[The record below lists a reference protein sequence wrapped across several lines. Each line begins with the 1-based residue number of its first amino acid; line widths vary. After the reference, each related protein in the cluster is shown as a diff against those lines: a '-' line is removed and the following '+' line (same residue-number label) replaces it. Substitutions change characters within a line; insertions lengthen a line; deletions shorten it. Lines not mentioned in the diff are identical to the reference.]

1 MSENPELHPVELSAH
16 RPKPRLEGE
25 GADWKRRLVR
35 LTSLRSKLIIPYALL
50 SLLLALVGVFV
61 VSRLVAASWH
71 ERVSNQLYEASRV
84 AADGI
89 VRQERENLEN
99 LRLMVFSQGVA
110 EAMAARDVEAL
121 ETLLIPIMINNEV
134 DFVAA
139 VDPAGMEISTWDLD
153 ASGETYIRTQ
163 GYDFSQEPLVA
174 NILDGTPDDIGD
186 KYVGFLEPIL
196 GRVLATSAPVYDNQN
211 NLTGVLIT
219 GTLVDR
225 MIREIK
231 TQALADLILLDLD
244 NQLISTSMAE
254 VEEIQGVLEQVGA
267 QAQETAS
274 TQPVDIMLYERQ
286 YQLRYTG
293 LRLRGQ
299 TVGSLGVA
307 LPNSYAIS
315 KEAQSRWVFILVF
328 TVGTAGTILVG
339 YALAQNIARPILH
352 LRSLSQSVASG
363 DLNQESGLKR
373 TDEIGE
379 LADAFDQM
387 TENLRQRTAEA
398 ERLYAETAQHNIELA
413 ATNQRLRETQ
423 QQLVQSEKLA
433 AVGLLTAG
441 IVHDVKNP
449 LTVIKG
455 TAELLQEDTDL
466 SPEMQRAL
474 SLIREGAV
482 KANKIVSDL
491 LTFARQAPPDLKPQ
505 DLRETVQ
512 AAMRLTTY
520 LTRQAQVR
528 MNAELPEQ
536 AVITVYDT
544 QQIEQVFINL
554 ITNAIQATHERGTLW
569 IRLTQD
575 DAYAA
580 TSFEDT
586 GSGIAPEHLHRIF
599 DPFFT
604 TKPEGQGTGLG
615 LSVGYGIIAS
625 HGGRIEVSSEVGKG
639 STFTVYLPLAES
651 TLHGEA
657 PDDGD

>member
-1 MSENPELHPVELSAH
+1 MSEIPEPPAVEPNGH
-16 RPKPRLEGE
+16 RPNHGVVGESAGLKSRL
-25 GADWKRRLVR
+25 ARLA
-35 LTSLRSKLIIPYALL
+35 SLRSKLIIPYVLL

-110 EAMAARDVEAL
+110 EAMAARDVAAL
-121 ETLLIPIMINNEV
+121 ETLLIPIMLNNDV
-134 DFVAA
+134 DFVSAI
-139 VDPAGMEISTWDLD
+139 DPQGVEISTWDLD
-153 ASGETYIRTQ
+153 TSGDTYIRTQ
-163 GYDFSQEPLVA
+163 GYDFSQQPLVA
-174 NILDGTPDDIGD
+174 NILAGTPDEVGD
-186 KYVGFLEPIL
+186 KYVGILEPIL
-196 GRVLATSAPVYDNQN
+196 GRVLATSAPVYDDQD
-211 NLTGVLIT
+211 NLTGVLIS
-219 GTLVDR
+219 GILVDR
-225 MIREIK
+225 MMREIK
-231 TQALADLILLDLD
+231 TQALADLILLDMD
-244 NQLISTSMAE
+244 NRLISTSMAE
-254 VEEIQGVLEQVGA
+254 VEEIQGTLEQVGA
-267 QAQETAS
+267 QAQATGS
-274 TQPVDIMLYERQ
+274 SQPVDIVLYERQ
-286 YQLRYTG
+286 YQLKYTD
-293 LRLRGQ
+293 LKLRGQ

-315 KEAQSRWVFILVF
+315 KEAQSRWIFILVF
-328 TVGTAGTILVG
+328 TIGTAGTILVG

-363 DLNQESGLKR
+363 DLDQESGLER

-398 ERLYAETAQHNIELA
+398 ERLYAETAQRNIELA
-413 ATNQRLRETQ
+413 AINQRLQETQ

-455 TAELLQEDTDL
+455 TAELLQEDDSH
-466 SPEMQRAL
+466 SPEMRKAL

-491 LTFARQAPPDLKPQ
+491 LTFARQAPPELKPQ

-528 MNAELPEQ
+528 MSAELPEQ
-536 AVITVYDT
+536 AVITVYDS

-554 ITNAIQATHERGTLW
+554 ITNAIQATQEHGTLR
-569 IRLTQD
+569 IRLAQD
-575 DAYAA
+575 DHYAA
-580 TSFEDT
+580 AAFEDT
-586 GSGIAPEHLHRIF
+586 GSGIPPENLHRIF

-604 TKPEGQGTGLG
+604 TKPAGQGTGLG
-615 LSVGYGIIAS
+615 LSVSYGIIAS
-625 HGGRIEVSSEVGKG
+625 HGGRIEVSSEVGNG
-639 STFTVYLPLAES
+639 STFTVYLPLAENS
-651 TLHGEA
+651 SASEA
-657 PDDGD
+657 AANAN

>member
-1 MSENPELHPVELSAH
+1 MSEIPEPPAVEPNGH
-16 RPKPRLEGE
+16 RPNHGVVGESAGLKSRL
-25 GADWKRRLVR
+25 ARLA
-35 LTSLRSKLIIPYALL
+35 SLRSKLIIPYVLL

-110 EAMAARDVEAL
+110 EAMAARDVAAL
-121 ETLLIPIMINNEV
+121 ETLLIPIMLNNDV

-139 VDPAGMEISTWDLD
+139 IDPQGVEISTWDLD
-153 ASGETYIRTQ
+153 TSGDTYIRTQ
-163 GYDFSQEPLVA
+163 GYDFSQQPLVA
-174 NILDGTPDDIGD
+174 NILAGTPDEVGD
-186 KYVGFLEPIL
+186 KYVGILEPIL
-196 GRVLATSAPVYDNQN
+196 GRVLATSAPVYDDQD
-211 NLTGVLIT
+211 NLTGVLIS
-219 GTLVDR
+219 GILVDR
-225 MIREIK
+225 MMREIK
-231 TQALADLILLDLD
+231 TQALADLILLDMD
-244 NQLISTSMAE
+244 NRLISTSMAE
-254 VEEIQGVLEQVGA
+254 VEEIQGTLEQVGA
-267 QAQETAS
+267 QAQATGS
-274 TQPVDIMLYERQ
+274 SQPVDIVLYERQ
-286 YQLRYTG
+286 YQLKYTD
-293 LRLRGQ
+293 LKLRGQ

-315 KEAQSRWVFILVF
+315 KEAQSRWIFILVF
-328 TVGTAGTILVG
+328 TIGTAGTILVG

-363 DLNQESGLKR
+363 DLDQESGLER

-398 ERLYAETAQHNIELA
+398 ERLYAETAQRNIELA
-413 ATNQRLRETQ
+413 AINQRLQETQ

-455 TAELLQEDTDL
+455 TAELLQEDDSH
-466 SPEMQRAL
+466 SPEMRKAL

-491 LTFARQAPPDLKPQ
+491 LTFARQAPPELKPQ

-528 MNAELPEQ
+528 MSAELPEQ
-536 AVITVYDT
+536 AVITVYDS

-554 ITNAIQATHERGTLW
+554 ITNAVQATQEHGTLR
-569 IRLTQD
+569 IRLAQD
-575 DAYAA
+575 DHYAA
-580 TSFEDT
+580 AAFEDT
-586 GSGIAPEHLHRIF
+586 GSGIPPENLHRIF

-604 TKPEGQGTGLG
+604 TKPAGQGTGLG
-615 LSVGYGIIAS
+615 LSVSYGIIAS
-625 HGGRIEVSSEVGKG
+625 HGGRIEVSSEVGNG
-639 STFTVYLPLAES
+639 STFTVYLPLAENS
-651 TLHGEA
+651 SASEA
-657 PDDGD
+657 AANAN

>member
-1 MSENPELHPVELSAH
+1 MSENPELPPVELTDQ
-16 RPKPRLEGE
+16 RPTLGLEGG
-25 GADWKRRLVR
+25 GADWKNRLVK
-35 LTSLRSKLIIPYALL
+35 LASLRSKLIIPYVLL

-61 VSRLVAASWH
+61 VSRLVASSWH

-99 LRLMVFSQGVA
+99 LRLMVFSQGVG
-110 EAMAARDVEAL
+110 EAMAARDVDAL
-121 ETLLIPIMINNEV
+121 ETLLIPVMINNAV

-139 VDPAGMEISTWDLD
+139 IDPAGIEISTWDLD

-174 NILDGTPDDIGD
+174 NILAGTPDEIGD

-231 TQALADLILLDLD
+231 TQALADLILLDMD
-244 NQLISTSMAE
+244 HQLISTSMAE
-254 VEEIQGVLEQVGA
+254 VEEIQGILEQVGA

-286 YQLRYTG
+286 YQLRYTD

-328 TVGTAGTILVG
+328 TIGTAGTILVG

-363 DLNQESGLKR
+363 DLNQESGLER

-423 QQLVQSEKLA
+423 EQLVQSEKLA

-455 TAELLQEDTDL
+455 TAELLQEDADL
-466 SPEMQRAL
+466 APEMQRAL

-554 ITNAIQATHERGTLW
+554 ITNAVQATNERGTLW
-569 IRLTQD
+569 IRLRQD

-651 TLHGEA
+651 TPHGEA
-657 PDDGD
+657 PDNGD

>member
-1 MSENPELHPVELSAH
+1 MSENPQTPTEEPGDHHPDNGI
-16 RPKPRLEGE
+16 EGG
-25 GADWKRRLVR
+25 GAGWKSRLVR
-35 LTSLRSKLIIPYALL
+35 LASLRSKLIIPYVLL

-110 EAMAARDVEAL
+110 EALAARDVEAL
-121 ETLLIPIMINNEV
+121 ETLLIPIMLNNDV
-134 DFVAA
+134 DFVSAI
-139 VDPAGMEISTWDLD
+139 DPDGVEISTWDLD
-153 ASGETYIRTQ
+153 TSGETYIRTQ
-163 GYDFSQEPLVA
+163 GYDFSQQPLVA
-174 NILDGTPDDIGD
+174 NILDGTLDAAGD
-186 KYVGFLEPIL
+186 KYVGFLEPVL
-196 GRVLATSAPVYDNQN
+196 GKVLATSAPVYDDQD
-211 NLTGVLIT
+211 NLTGVLIS
-219 GTLVDR
+219 GILVDR
-225 MIREIK
+225 MMREIK
-231 TQALADLILLDLD
+231 TQALADLILLDMD
-244 NQLISTSMAE
+244 NRLISTSMAE
-254 VEEIQGVLEQVGA
+254 VEEIQGTLEQIGA
-267 QAQETAS
+267 QAQAAGS
-274 TQPVDIMLYERQ
+274 TQPVDIELYERL
-286 YQLRYTG
+286 YQLKYTDLK
-293 LRLRGQ
+293 LRSQ

-315 KEAQSRWVFILVF
+315 KEAQSRWIFILVF
-328 TVGTAGTILVG
+328 TIGTAGTILVG

-363 DLNQESGLKR
+363 DLDQESGLER

-398 ERLYAETAQHNIELA
+398 ERLYAETAQRNIELA
-413 ATNQRLRETQ
+413 AINKRLQEAQ

-455 TAELLQEDTDL
+455 TAELLQEDDTL
-466 SPEMQRAL
+466 SPEMRKAL

-512 AAMRLTTY
+512 AAIRLTTY

-528 MNAELPEQ
+528 MSAELPEQ
-536 AVITVYDT
+536 AVMTVYDT

-554 ITNAIQATHERGTLW
+554 ITNAVQATADHGTLR
-569 IRLTQD
+569 IKLTQD
-575 DAYAA
+575 DHFAA
-580 TSFEDT
+580 ASFEDT
-586 GSGIAPEHLHRIF
+586 GSGIPPEYLHRIF

-615 LSVGYGIIAS
+615 LSVGYGIVAS
-625 HGGRIEVSSEVGKG
+625 HGGRIEVNSEVGKG

-651 TLHGEA
+651 APPGEA
-657 PDDGD
+657 AGNA

>member
-1 MSENPELHPVELSAH
+1 MSEIPEPPAVEPNGH
-16 RPKPRLEGE
+16 RPNHGAVGESAGLKSRL
-25 GADWKRRLVR
+25 ARLA
-35 LTSLRSKLIIPYALL
+35 SLRSKLIIPYVLL

-110 EAMAARDVEAL
+110 EAMAARDVAAL
-121 ETLLIPIMINNEV
+121 ETLLIPIMLNNDV

-139 VDPAGMEISTWDLD
+139 IDPQGVEISTWDLD
-153 ASGETYIRTQ
+153 TSGDTYIRTQ
-163 GYDFSQEPLVA
+163 GYDFSQQPLVA
-174 NILDGTPDDIGD
+174 NILAGTPDEVGD
-186 KYVGFLEPIL
+186 KYVGILEPIL
-196 GRVLATSAPVYDNQN
+196 GRVLATSAPVYDDQD
-211 NLTGVLIT
+211 NLTGVLIS
-219 GTLVDR
+219 GILVDR
-225 MIREIK
+225 MMREIK
-231 TQALADLILLDLD
+231 TQALADLILLDMD
-244 NQLISTSMAE
+244 NRLISTSMAE
-254 VEEIQGVLEQVGA
+254 VEEIQGTLEQVGA
-267 QAQETAS
+267 QAQATGS
-274 TQPVDIMLYERQ
+274 SQPVDIVLYERQ
-286 YQLRYTG
+286 YQLKYTD
-293 LRLRGQ
+293 LKLRGQ

-315 KEAQSRWVFILVF
+315 KEAQSRWIFILVF
-328 TVGTAGTILVG
+328 TIGTAGTILVG

-363 DLNQESGLKR
+363 DLDQESGLER

-398 ERLYAETAQHNIELA
+398 ERLYAETAQRNIELA
-413 ATNQRLRETQ
+413 AINQRLQETQ

-455 TAELLQEDTDL
+455 TAELLQEDDSH
-466 SPEMQRAL
+466 SPEMRKAL

-491 LTFARQAPPDLKPQ
+491 LTFARQAPPELKPQ

-528 MNAELPEQ
+528 MSAELPEQ
-536 AVITVYDT
+536 AVITVYDS

-554 ITNAIQATHERGTLW
+554 ITNAIQATQEHGTLR
-569 IRLTQD
+569 IRLAQD
-575 DAYAA
+575 DHYAA
-580 TSFEDT
+580 AAFEDT
-586 GSGIAPEHLHRIF
+586 GSGIPPENLHRIF

-604 TKPEGQGTGLG
+604 TKPAGQGTGLG
-615 LSVGYGIIAS
+615 LSVSYGIIAS
-625 HGGRIEVSSEVGKG
+625 HGGRIEVSSEVGNG
-639 STFTVYLPLAES
+639 STFTVYLPLAENS
-651 TLHGEA
+651 SASEA
-657 PDDGD
+657 AANAN